1 MAYTN
6 ALRDGF
12 ETIFDVCIASVMCHS
27 SPPYLMDQTMNFSY
41 GWDGSLPAPV
51 FSEASYDCP
60 RYSRCPPLVPIRAKC
75 TDLNYWEFQDFNVSS
90 LCSGNPRDY
99 VYSSY
104 DGLSYKRYPG
114 PLNRTAASQ
123 VCCRDGA
130 RLASDTSYNTFK
142 SIRLVAP
149 DTTEA
154 ILQGATDED
163 EEGTWI
169 YEDTSWFRAQCVKAP
184 CNVTSSLPRSLLSG
198 IPVYHDILEIFSP
211 QMKFRGSSDLRFPR
225 QWNTEMHLLELGG
238 TNS

>member
-1 MAYTN
+1 
-6 ALRDGF
+6 
-12 ETIFDVCIASVMCHS
+12 
-27 SPPYLMDQTMNFSY
+27 MDQTMNFSY

-51 FSEASYDCP
+51 FPEASYDCP

-75 TDLNYWEFQDFNVSS
+75 TDLDYWEFQDFNVSS
-90 LCSGNPRDY
+90 LCSGNSQDY

-130 RLASDTSYNTFK
+130 RLASDTSGNTFK

-149 DTTEA
+149 NTTEA

-169 YEDTSWFRAQCVKAP
+169 YEDTSFLQVNNTPTKSYKWWGT
-184 CNVTSSLPRSLLSG
+184 NDSLPVGQQQAPNGGRDKNCLSLLG
-198 IPVYHDILEIFSP
+198 IYWFDIPCS
-211 QMKFRGSSDLRFPR
+211 
-225 QWNTEMHLLELGG
+225 TELPFVCQYY
-238 TNS
+238 